1 MSTGGLAR
9 LLQFLNILQE
19 DSVEYKIDHQTPDA
33 ILVTASFPGKRLEV
47 EFFEAEL
54 QYSVFVGNE
63 AVESD
68 EQALYALVK
77 KWSA

>member
-1 MSTGGLAR
+1 MSTSGLAR
-9 LLQFLNILQE
+9 LLQFLSVLQ
-19 DSVEYKIDHQTPDA
+19 DSSVEYKVDHQTPDG
-33 ILVTASFPGKRLEV
+33 ILVTAAFPGKRLEV
-47 EFFEAEL
+47 EFFEDEL
-54 QYSVFVGNE
+54 QYSVFVGDE